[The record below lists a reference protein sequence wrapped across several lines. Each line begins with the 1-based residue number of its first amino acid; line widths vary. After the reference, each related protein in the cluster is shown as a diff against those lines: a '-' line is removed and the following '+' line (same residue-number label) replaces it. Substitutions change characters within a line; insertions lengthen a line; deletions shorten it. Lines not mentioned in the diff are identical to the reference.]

1 MYIGLFFGVDSGRC
15 LRYRG
20 GIIIKPVLEAFQI
33 MEIPA
38 LQFLSGCAV
47 WSMSAY
53 SVIKS
58 RVSNETQAEPGSRT
72 MLALGA
78 AMGGAAGRKLF
89 AIALQ
94 TSENSGQVGR
104 IQAGGL
110 LAVTVGTLLYTFCK
124 EKVRTFHIVNSGA
137 CVLIGGILGMLSAF
151 WE

>member
-1 MYIGLFFGVDSGRC
+1 MFILCILVCFLASTVGAVCGIG
-15 LRYRG
+15 G

-110 LAVTVGTLLYTFCK
+110 LAVTVGTLLYAFYK
-124 EKVRTFHIVNSGA
+124 EKIRDRKSVV
-137 CVLIGGILGMLSAF
+137 
-151 WE
+151 